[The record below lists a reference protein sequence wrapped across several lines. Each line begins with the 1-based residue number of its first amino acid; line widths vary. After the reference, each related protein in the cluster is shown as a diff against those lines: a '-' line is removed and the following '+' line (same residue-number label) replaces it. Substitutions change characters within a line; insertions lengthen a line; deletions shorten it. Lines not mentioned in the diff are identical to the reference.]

1 MKNVT
6 IDVFMDTVCPW
17 CRMGDASL
25 RTALKELPEGV
36 NATVRYHAYQLN
48 PGIRKEGEDY
58 RKVMIGR
65 LGGEAQFEAR
75 MKQYNQTGAR
85 FGLNYNMDLV
95 KLTPNTELS
104 HQLIAITPE
113 HLQSNLILNL
123 YTAYFEQGLDIG
135 NVDTLAEIAQASGVA
150 YDREDLKTRL
160 VKGEGLDKVEEGQ
173 RDAQQLGI
181 RGVPFYVI
189 NEKYALSG
197 LQSPSDLVHA
207 FIQD

>member
-1 MKNVT
+1 MKSVT

-207 FIQD
+207 FMQD